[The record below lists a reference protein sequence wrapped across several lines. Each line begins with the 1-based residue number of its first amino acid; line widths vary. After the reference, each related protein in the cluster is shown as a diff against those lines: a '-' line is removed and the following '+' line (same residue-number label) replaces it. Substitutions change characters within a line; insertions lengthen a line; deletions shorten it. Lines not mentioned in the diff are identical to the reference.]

1 MRSIP
6 TLIIGSKNYSS
17 WSLRP
22 WLLLRQ
28 FGVEFHE
35 VKLPLDTPEFY
46 ARIRDYSP
54 TGRVPVLHDGEL
66 RVWDS
71 LAIAEY
77 ANERFLDGRGW
88 PAHIAARAQARAI
101 SAEMHSGFAAL
112 RRELPMNC
120 RKRVRADS
128 ISVDAMS
135 ADAAHDIARVK
146 AIWRQARER
155 HAGEGAFLFGAF
167 GIADAM
173 YAPVV
178 LRFISYDVAL
188 DPLERSYVDTIA
200 ALPALREWLAET
212 TTESLSPSH
221 EQMTP

>member
-1 MRSIP
+1 MRDAL

-28 FGVEFHE
+28 FGIDFSE

-46 ARIRDYSP
+46 ARIGDYSP
-54 TGRVPVLHDGEL
+54 TGRVPVLHDGQL

-77 ANERFLDGRGW
+77 ANESLLHGRGW
-88 PAHIAARAQARAI
+88 PADATRRAMARSV
-101 SAEMHSGFAAL
+101 SAEMHCGFAAL

-120 RKRVRADS
+120 RKRVRGH
-128 ISVDAMS
+128 VPS
-135 ADAAHDIARVK
+135 ADAADDIARIK
-146 AIWRQARER
+146 SIWRDAHE
-155 HAGEGAFLFGAF
+155 ASIGVPGDFLFGPF

-173 YAPVV
+173 FAPVV
-178 LRFISYDVAL
+178 LRFVSYDVAL
-188 DPLERSYVDTIA
+188 DAFERRYVASIMG
-200 ALPALREWLAET
+200 LPALQEWLADAV
-212 TTESLSPSH
+212 TEPLSPEH
-221 EQMTP
+221 ERMTP